1 MRFVICGSMDFAR
14 KMLEVGEYLTA
25 NGHTVL
31 LPEQIE
37 QDLAG
42 SSVQLLAQRKIKY
55 DLIRKHWEKIRI
67 SDAILV
73 LNYEKDGT
81 HGYIG
86 GNTFLEM
93 GFAHVLH
100 IPIYT
105 LYSLPQSRY
114 QPELIA
120 MEPTI
125 LNGNLD
131 ILTKH

>member
-1 MRFVICGSMDFAR
+1 MRFVICGSMDFAN
-14 KMLEVGEYLTA
+14 KMLEVGEYLTT

-37 QDLAG
+37 QDLTG
-42 SSVQLLAQRKIKY
+42 SSVELLAQRKIKY
-55 DLIRKHWEKIRI
+55 DLIRKHWEKIQI

-93 GFAHVLH
+93 GFAHVLR

-105 LYSLPQSRY
+105 LNSLPQSRY

-125 LNGNLD
+125 LNGDLD